1 MDAFLNGFMTVFN
14 AIMNAGVYVM
24 LPIIITL
31 LSLLFGLKLSKA
43 FKAGVT
49 IAIGFAGINLVVQLM
64 KDQLG
69 PAAKAMVDTV
79 GIQLDVL
86 DVGWSALASAA
97 WASTLVPVIVLEVIA
112 VNIVMVVLKLTDT
125 MDIDIW
131 NYHSMLTC
139 GGLIFFVTG
148 NPAYA
153 LIGVAIMSIIT
164 FKFADW
170 TQPFV
175 SHYFGIPGVS
185 LPHVPAQS
193 SLIIAAP
200 LNWLFDKIPGLN
212 KIDIDMSGVR

>member
-86 DVGWSALASAA
+86 DACACGNTLASR
-97 WASTLVPVIVLEVIA
+97 L
-112 VNIVMVVLKLTDT
+112 
-125 MDIDIW
+125 
-131 NYHSMLTC
+131 
-139 GGLIFFVTG
+139 
-148 NPAYA
+148 
-153 LIGVAIMSIIT
+153 
-164 FKFADW
+164 
-170 TQPFV
+170 
-175 SHYFGIPGVS
+175 
-185 LPHVPAQS
+185 
-193 SLIIAAP
+193 
-200 LNWLFDKIPGLN
+200 
-212 KIDIDMSGVR
+212 